1 MDNTVLSFA
10 ISFLIGLLIG
20 IEREHSHKEGVQPIG
35 VRTFIL
41 FSLLG
46 TLAAKINLPLLTL
59 IISAFVFSI
68 IIFGYLR
75 STSIRVKKIDIGITT
90 EVAATI
96 VYCLGYLTF
105 FDNVIGVVA
114 SALVLLVLLERKRL
128 HEFAR
133 KKFSSHEIE
142 TTIILVIFALGV
154 IPILPNHTIDPWNLF
169 NPRIFGILMTTIAA
183 LQFGGYITIKL
194 FGEVI
199 GITLMGF
206 LGGFISSTAVFAN
219 LSHTLHAHP
228 KSSAAITASAL
239 FATLSMLIEVMLI
252 VFIASPDFLFSII
265 KPMLIMCIITIF
277 LALLSLHFNKKNH
290 SRTSLPVSPLNFFSL
305 LRTTLLITS
314 TLILISLA
322 KHFVG
327 TEAVL
332 IIAFLTGLFEIHG
345 ISLATALLFLN
356 QHVPLETA
364 CLILFTAI
372 FAAFISKFFLLWT
385 LTPKRFALTTSLY
398 LIAIVASGG
407 IAYWLFLLT

>member
-1 MDNTVLSFA
+1 MILYF
-10 ISFLIGLLIG
+10 
-20 IEREHSHKEGVQPIG
+20 VQPILS
-35 VRTFIL
+35 VVVL
-41 FSLLG
+41 VWSVLYWWFS
-46 TLAAKINLPLLTL
+46 
-59 IISAFVFSI
+59 
-68 IIFGYLR
+68 
-75 STSIRVKKIDIGITT
+75 
-90 EVAATI
+90 VA
-96 VYCLGYLTF
+96 
-105 FDNVIGVVA
+105 
-114 SALVLLVLLERKRL
+114 
-128 HEFAR
+128 FAR
-133 KKFSSHEIE
+133 YKLRFDIE
-142 TTIILVIFALGV
+142 NAAMDTKVGGRLADTIT
-154 IPILPNHTIDPWNLF
+154 NN
-169 NPRIFGILMTTIAA
+169 
-183 LQFGGYITIKL
+183 ITIKL